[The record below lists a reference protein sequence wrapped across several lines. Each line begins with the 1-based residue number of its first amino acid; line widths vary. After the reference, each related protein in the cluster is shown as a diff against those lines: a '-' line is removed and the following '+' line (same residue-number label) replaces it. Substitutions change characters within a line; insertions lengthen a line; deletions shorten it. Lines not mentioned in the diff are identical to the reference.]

1 MVEPYKNPLTRRE
14 FIETIE
20 TTRTHRENP
29 ANAMQ
34 AVGELLDG
42 EQTLFSFV
50 LGSKER
56 HQVLRVGERKGLE
69 RKNMEERNRRIQ
81 AQFVKVFGCHERSL
95 RSTTCVLHC
104 LFCQRRYLELA

>member
-69 RKNMEERNRRIQ
+69 GKTWKKEIEE
-81 AQFVKVFGCHERSL
+81 FKHSL
-95 RSTTCVLHC
+95 
-104 LFCQRRYLELA
+104 